1 MSGLDNHAIAET
13 LDEIATLLELSGEN
27 PFKVRAYHNGA
38 RTLETLTEDL
48 DTLIAEGTLKGHR
61 GIGQGLADA
70 ITDLRRHGK
79 LAFLDELRASL
90 PAGLMEM
97 LRIPGLGPKKVRAL
111 WQQLGI
117 TDLALLQLACTDGRV
132 AELKGFGPKT
142 QDNILAGIR
151 NREAY
156 GRRHLWLGVQAI
168 VGKILV
174 GLRARPEVERA
185 EAAGSFRRA
194 RETVGDLDF
203 LVASSNPKPIMDW
216 FVAQPDVQEV
226 TAHGETK
233 SSVRLADG
241 LQADLRVVPAEQFF
255 FALHHFTGSKDHN
268 VAMRQRALG
277 RGLSM
282 SEWGLT
288 PRDPEAKAPKAS
300 SEEDVFR
307 ALGLDWIPPELR
319 EGQGEIEAAEAGALP
334 RLVRYEDLRGCF
346 HNHTTASDGR
356 ATLAEMAAAAEAEGW
371 EYFGIA
377 DHSKSSAY
385 ANGLDES
392 RLAAQVDEIARLN
405 ASGRFKVKI
414 LSGSEVDILKD
425 GSLDFDDALLAKLD
439 VVVASVHA
447 AMTLDEDAMT
457 ARIIR
462 ALEHPRV
469 HILGHLTGRLLLERE
484 PYRVNLAKVVDCA
497 AANGKCIELNANPRR
512 LDMDWSHWR
521 RAAEKGVLC
530 AINPDAHRT
539 EQLAFVRAGTFQA
552 RKGWLTAAQ
561 VLNTKPLPE
570 LLRWLRR

>member
-1 MSGLDNHAIAET
+1 
-13 LDEIATLLELSGEN
+13 
-27 PFKVRAYHNGA
+27 
-38 RTLETLTEDL
+38 
-48 DTLIAEGTLKGHR
+48 
-61 GIGQGLADA
+61 
-70 ITDLRRHGK
+70 
-79 LAFLDELRASL
+79 LRAL
-90 PAGLMEM
+90 PG
-97 LRIPGLGPKKVRAL
+97 
-111 WQQLGI
+111 
-117 TDLALLQLACTDGRV
+117 
-132 AELKGFGPKT
+132 
-142 QDNILAGIR
+142 
-151 NREAY
+151 
-156 GRRHLWLGVQAI
+156 
-168 VGKILV
+168 
-174 GLRARPEVERA
+174 VERV

-203 LVASSNPKPIMDW
+203 LVAASTPKPIMDW
-216 FVAQPDVQEV
+216 FVAQPGVQEV

-241 LQADLRVVPAEQFF
+241 LQADLRVVPAAQFF
-255 FALHHFTGSKDHN
+255 FALHHFTGSKEHN

-288 PRDPEAKAPKAS
+288 PKDATVQPPVAMR
-300 SEEDVFR
+300 EEDVFQ
-307 ALGLDWIPPELR
+307 ALGLAWIPPELR
-319 EGQGEIEAAEAGALP
+319 EGQGEIEAAESGQLP

-356 ATLAEMAAAAEAEGW
+356 ATLEQMVAAAEAEGW
-371 EYFGIA
+371 EYFSIA
-377 DHSKSSAY
+377 DHSRSSAY
-385 ANGLDES
+385 ANGLDEV
-392 RLAAQVDEIARLN
+392 RLIAQIEEIAKLN
-405 ASGRFKVKI
+405 ASGRFKIRV
-414 LSGSEVDILKD
+414 LTGSEVDILKD
-425 GSLDFDDALLAKLD
+425 GALDFDDALLAQLD

-447 AMTLDEDAMT
+447 AMTLDEATMT

-484 PYRVNLAKVVDCA
+484 AYQVNIAKVVDCA

-539 EQLAFVRAGTFQA
+539 EQFGFVRSGTLQA
-552 RKGWLTAAQ
+552 RKGWLTADQ
-561 VLNTKPLPE
+561 VLNAKPLPE

>member
-1 MSGLDNHAIAET
+1 MSMDNHAIAET
-13 LDEIATLLELSGEN
+13 LEEIATLLELSGEN
-27 PFKVRAYHNGA
+27 PFKVRAYANGA
-38 RTLETLTEDL
+38 RALETLTEDL
-48 DTLIAEGTLKGHR
+48 DTLIAQGKLKGHQ

-70 ITDLRRHGK
+70 ITQLRQQGK
-79 LAFLDELRASL
+79 LDFLEELRASL
-90 PAGLMEM
+90 PPGLMEI
-97 LRIPGLGPKKVRAL
+97 LKIPGLGPKKVRAL
-111 WQQLGI
+111 WQLLGI
-117 TDLALLQLACTDGRV
+117 TDLAALQLACADERV
-132 AELKGFGPKT
+132 AELKGFGAKT

-156 GRRHLWLGVQAI
+156 GRRHLWLGVQSI
-168 VGKILV
+168 VGGILT
-174 GLRARPEVERA
+174 GLRALPDVERA

-203 LVASSNPKPIMDW
+203 IVASENPKPIMDW
-216 FVAQPDVQEV
+216 FVAQSGVQEV

-268 VAMRQRALG
+268 VAMRQRALS

-288 PRDPEAKAPKAS
+288 PKDPKAKVLAAA

-319 EGQGEIEAAEAGALP
+319 EGQGEIEAAESGKLP
-334 RLVRYEDLRGCF
+334 HLVRYEDIRGCF

-356 ATLAEMAAAAEAEGW
+356 ATLELMTAAAEAEGW
-371 EYFGIA
+371 EYFSIA
-377 DHSKSSAY
+377 DHSRSSAY
-385 ANGLDES
+385 ANGLDEA
-392 RLAAQVDEIARLN
+392 RLLAQIDEIAKLN
-405 ASGRFKVKI
+405 ASGRFKVRV

-484 PYRVNLAKVVDCA
+484 PYRVNIAKIVDCA
-497 AANGKCIELNANPRR
+497 AANGKCIELNTNPRR

-539 EQLAFVRAGTFQA
+539 EQFVFVRAGTFQA
-552 RKGWLTAAQ
+552 RKGWLTADQ
-561 VLNTKPLPE
+561 VLNTKPLAE
-570 LLRWLRR
+570 LQSWLRR

>member
-1 MSGLDNHAIAET
+1 MTMDNHAIAET
-13 LDEIATLLELSGEN
+13 LEEIATLLELSGEN
-27 PFKVRAYHNGA
+27 PFKVRAYANGA
-38 RTLETLTEDL
+38 RALETLTEDL
-48 DTLIAEGTLKGHR
+48 DTLIAQGKLKGHQ

-70 ITDLRRHGK
+70 ITQLRKEGK
-79 LAFLDELRASL
+79 LAFLEELRASL
-90 PAGLMEM
+90 PPGLMEI
-97 LRIPGLGPKKVRAL
+97 LKIPGLGPKKVRAL
-111 WQQLGI
+111 WQLLEI
-117 TDLALLQLACTDGRV
+117 TDLAALQLACADGRV
-132 AELKGFGPKT
+132 AELKGFGSKT

-156 GRRHLWLGVQAI
+156 GRRHLWLGVQSI
-168 VGKILV
+168 VGGILT
-174 GLRARPEVERA
+174 GLRALPGVERA

-203 LVASSNPKPIMDW
+203 IVASENPKPIMDW
-216 FVAQPDVQEV
+216 FVAQSGVQEV

-268 VAMRQRALG
+268 VAMRQRALS

-288 PRDPEAKAPKAS
+288 PKDSKAKVPAAA

-319 EGQGEIEAAEAGALP
+319 EGQGEIEAAETGKLP
-334 RLVRYEDLRGCF
+334 CLVRYEDIRGCF

-356 ATLAEMAAAAEAEGW
+356 ASLEQMTAAAEAEGW
-371 EYFGIA
+371 EYFSIA
-377 DHSKSSAY
+377 DHSRSSAY
-385 ANGLDES
+385 ANGLDEA
-392 RLAAQVDEIARLN
+392 RLLAQIDEIAKLN
-405 ASGRFKVKI
+405 ASGRFKVRV

-484 PYRVNLAKVVDCA
+484 PYRVNIAKIVDCA
-497 AANGKCIELNANPRR
+497 AANGKCIELNTNPRR

-539 EQLAFVRAGTFQA
+539 EQFVFVRAGTFQA
-552 RKGWLTAAQ
+552 RKGWLTADQ
-561 VLNTKPLPE
+561 VLNTKPLAE
-570 LLRWLRR
+570 LQRWLRR

>member
-1 MSGLDNHAIAET
+1 MSLDNHAIAEL
-13 LDEIATLLELSGEN
+13 LDEAATLLELTGEN

-48 DTLIAEGTLKGHR
+48 DTLIADGTLKGHR

-70 ITDLRRHGK
+70 ITELRCHGK
-79 LAFLDELRASL
+79 LALLDELRASL
-90 PAGLMEM
+90 PPGLTQM
-97 LRIPGLGPKKVRAL
+97 LQIPGLGPKKVRAL
-111 WQQLGI
+111 WQELGL
-117 TDLALLQLACTDGRV
+117 TDLAALQVACADGRV
-132 AELKGFGPKT
+132 AELKGFGAKT
-142 QDNILAGIR
+142 QANILAGIR
-151 NREAY
+151 NRETY
-156 GRRHLWLGVQAI
+156 GRRHLWVAVEPI
-168 VGKILV
+168 VAEILE
-174 GLRARPEVERA
+174 GLRALPEVDRA

-203 LVASSNPKPIMDW
+203 LVAAEKPGPVMDW
-216 FVAQPDVQEV
+216 FVSRPGVQEV

-241 LQADLRVVPAEQFF
+241 LQADLRVVPDAQFF

-288 PRDPEAKAPKAS
+288 PTAGGGQAPPAR
-300 SEEDVFR
+300 SEQDVFR
-307 ALGLDWIPPELR
+307 ALGLAWIPPELR
-319 EGQGEIEAAEAGALP
+319 EGQGEIEAAEADTLP
-334 RLVRYEDLRGCF
+334 ELVRYEDLRGCF

-356 ATLAEMAAAAEAEGW
+356 ATLEQMAAAADALGW
-371 EYFGIA
+371 EYLGIS

-385 ANGLDES
+385 ANGLDEA
-392 RLAAQVDEIARLN
+392 RLRAQVDEIGRLN
-405 ASGRFKVKI
+405 ASGRFKVRV

-425 GSLDFDDALLAKLD
+425 GSLDFDDATLAQLD

-447 AMTLDEDAMT
+447 AMTLDEAAMT

-484 PYRVNLAKVVDCA
+484 PYQVNVAKVVDCA

-530 AINPDAHRT
+530 AINPDAHRA
-539 EQLAFVRAGTFQA
+539 EQLGFVRSGTHQA
-552 RKGWLTAAQ
+552 RKGWLTAGQ
-561 VLNTKPLPE
+561 VLNARPLTE
-570 LLRWLRR
+570 VLRWLRR

>member
-1 MSGLDNHAIAET
+1 MSLDNHAIAET
-13 LDEIATLLELSGEN
+13 LDEIATLLELAGEN

-48 DTLIAEGTLKGHR
+48 DALIAAGTLKGHR

-79 LAFLDELRASL
+79 LAFLEALRASL
-90 PAGLMEM
+90 PPGLPQM
-97 LRIPGLGPKKVRAL
+97 LQIPGLGPKKVRAL
-111 WQQLGI
+111 WQELGV
-117 TDLALLQLACTDGRV
+117 TDLAMLQVACADGRV
-132 AELKGFGPKT
+132 AGLKGFGEKT
-142 QDNILAGIR
+142 QAKILDGIR

-156 GRRHLWLGVQAI
+156 GKRHLWLSVEGAVNTLLA
-168 VGKILV
+168 
-174 GLRARPEVERA
+174 GLRALPQVRRA

-203 LVASSNPKPIMDW
+203 LAASDEPGPIMDW
-216 FVAQPDVQEV
+216 FVVQPGIIEV
-226 TAHGETK
+226 TAHGQTK
-233 SSVRLADG
+233 SSVRIEGG
-241 LQADLRVVPAEQFF
+241 LQVDLRVVPPAQFF
-255 FALHHFTGSKDHN
+255 FALHHFTGSKEHN

-282 SEWGLT
+282 SEWGFT
-288 PRDPEAKAPKAS
+288 ATEAGKAAPGAD
-300 SEEDVFR
+300 SEEAVFR

-319 EGQGEIEAAEAGALP
+319 EGQGEIEAAETGALP
-334 RLVRYEDLRGCF
+334 RLVRPEDLRGCF

-356 ATLAEMAAAAEAEGW
+356 ASLEQMAAAAEAMGW
-371 EYFGIA
+371 EYLGIA

-385 ANGLDES
+385 ANGLDEA
-392 RLAAQVDEIARLN
+392 RLLAQVDEIARLN
-405 ASGRFKVKI
+405 ASGRFKVRV

-425 GSLDFDDALLAKLD
+425 GSLDFDDALLARLD

-484 PYRVNLAKVVDCA
+484 AYKVNVAKVVDCA

-530 AINPDAHRT
+530 AVNPDAHRT
-539 EQLAFVRAGTFQA
+539 EQLAFVRGGTLQA
-552 RKGWLTAAQ
+552 RKGWLTAEQ
-561 VLNTKPLPE
+561 VLNTRPLPD

>member
-1 MSGLDNHAIAET
+1 MSLDNHAIAEL
-13 LDEIATLLELSGEN
+13 LDEAATLLELTGEN

-48 DTLIAEGTLKGHR
+48 DSLIAEGALKGHR

-70 ITDLRRHGK
+70 ITELRCHGK
-79 LAFLDELRASL
+79 LALLDELRASL
-90 PAGLMEM
+90 PPGLTQM
-97 LRIPGLGPKKVRAL
+97 LQIPGLGPKKVRAL
-111 WQQLGI
+111 WQELGL
-117 TDLALLQLACTDGRV
+117 TDLAALQVACADGRV
-132 AELKGFGPKT
+132 AELKGFGAKT
-142 QDNILAGIR
+142 QANILAGIR
-151 NREAY
+151 NRETY
-156 GRRHLWLGVQAI
+156 GRRHLWVAVEPI
-168 VGKILV
+168 VAEILE
-174 GLRARPEVERA
+174 GLRALPEVDRA

-203 LVASSNPKPIMDW
+203 LVAAEKPGPVMDW
-216 FVAQPDVQEV
+216 FVSRPGVQEV

-241 LQADLRVVPAEQFF
+241 LQADLRVVPDAQFF

-288 PRDPEAKAPKAS
+288 PTAGGGQAPPAR
-300 SEEDVFR
+300 SEQDVFR
-307 ALGLDWIPPELR
+307 ALGLAWIPPELR
-319 EGQGEIEAAEAGALP
+319 EGQGEIEAAEADTLP
-334 RLVRYEDLRGCF
+334 ELVRYEDLRGCF

-356 ATLAEMAAAAEAEGW
+356 ATLEQMAAAADALGW
-371 EYFGIA
+371 EYLGIS

-385 ANGLDES
+385 ANGLDEA
-392 RLAAQVDEIARLN
+392 RLRAQVDEIGRLN
-405 ASGRFKVKI
+405 ASGRFKVRV

-425 GSLDFDDALLAKLD
+425 GSLDFDDATLAQLD

-447 AMTLDEDAMT
+447 AMTLDEAAMT

-484 PYRVNLAKVVDCA
+484 PYQVNVAKVVDCA

-530 AINPDAHRT
+530 AINPDAHRA
-539 EQLAFVRAGTFQA
+539 EQLGFVRSGTHQA
-552 RKGWLTAAQ
+552 RKGWLTAGQ
-561 VLNTKPLPE
+561 VLNARPLTE
-570 LLRWLRR
+570 VLRWLRR

>member
-1 MSGLDNHAIAET
+1 MTMDNHAIAET
-13 LDEIATLLELSGEN
+13 LEEIATLLELSGEN
-27 PFKVRAYHNGA
+27 PFKVRAYANGA
-38 RTLETLTEDL
+38 RALETLTEDL
-48 DTLIAEGTLKGHR
+48 DTLIAQGKLKGHQ

-70 ITDLRRHGK
+70 ITQLRQEGK
-79 LAFLDELRASL
+79 LAFLEELRASL
-90 PAGLMEM
+90 PPGLMEI
-97 LRIPGLGPKKVRAL
+97 LKIPGLGPKKVRAL
-111 WQQLGI
+111 WQLLEI
-117 TDLALLQLACTDGRV
+117 TDLAALQLACADGRV
-132 AELKGFGPKT
+132 AELKGFGSKT

-151 NREAY
+151 NRETY
-156 GRRHLWLGVQAI
+156 GRRHLWLGVQSI
-168 VGKILV
+168 VGGILT
-174 GLRARPEVERA
+174 GLRALPGVERA

-203 LVASSNPKPIMDW
+203 IVASENPKPIMDW
-216 FVAQPDVQEV
+216 FVAQSGVQEV

-268 VAMRQRALG
+268 VAMRQRALS

-288 PRDPEAKAPKAS
+288 PKDPKAKVPAAA

-319 EGQGEIEAAEAGALP
+319 EGQGEIEAAESGKLP
-334 RLVRYEDLRGCF
+334 RLVRYEDIRGCF

-356 ATLAEMAAAAEAEGW
+356 ASLEQMTAAAEAEGW
-371 EYFGIA
+371 EYFSIA
-377 DHSKSSAY
+377 DHSRSSAY
-385 ANGLDES
+385 ANGLDEA
-392 RLAAQVDEIARLN
+392 RLLAQIDEIAKLN
-405 ASGRFKVKI
+405 ASGRFKVRV

-447 AMTLDEDAMT
+447 DMTLDEDAMT

-484 PYRVNLAKVVDCA
+484 PYRVNIAKIVDCA
-497 AANGKCIELNANPRR
+497 AANGKCIELNTNPRR

-539 EQLAFVRAGTFQA
+539 EQFVFVRAGTFQA
-552 RKGWLTAAQ
+552 RKGWLTADQ
-561 VLNTKPLPE
+561 VLNTKPLAE
-570 LLRWLRR
+570 LQRWLRR

>member
-1 MSGLDNHAIAET
+1 MTMDNHAIAET
-13 LDEIATLLELSGEN
+13 LEEIATLLELSGEN
-27 PFKVRAYHNGA
+27 PFKVRAYANGA
-38 RTLETLTEDL
+38 RALETLTEDL
-48 DTLIAEGTLKGHR
+48 DTLIAQGKLKGHQ

-70 ITDLRRHGK
+70 ITQLRQEGK
-79 LAFLDELRASL
+79 LAFLEELRASL
-90 PAGLMEM
+90 PPGLMEI
-97 LRIPGLGPKKVRAL
+97 LKIPGLGPKKVRAL
-111 WQQLGI
+111 WQLLEI
-117 TDLALLQLACTDGRV
+117 TDLAALQLACADGRV
-132 AELKGFGPKT
+132 AELKGFGSKT

-156 GRRHLWLGVQAI
+156 GRRHLWLGVQSI
-168 VGKILV
+168 VGGILT
-174 GLRARPEVERA
+174 GLRALPGVERA

-203 LVASSNPKPIMDW
+203 IVASENPKPIMDW
-216 FVAQPDVQEV
+216 FVAQSGVQEV

-268 VAMRQRALG
+268 VAMRQRALS

-288 PRDPEAKAPKAS
+288 PKDSKAKVPAAA

-319 EGQGEIEAAEAGALP
+319 EGQGEIEAAESGKLP
-334 RLVRYEDLRGCF
+334 RLVRYEDIRGCF

-356 ATLAEMAAAAEAEGW
+356 ASLEQMTAAAEAEGW
-371 EYFGIA
+371 EYFSIA
-377 DHSKSSAY
+377 DHSRSSAY
-385 ANGLDES
+385 ANGLDEA
-392 RLAAQVDEIARLN
+392 RLLAQIDEIAKLN
-405 ASGRFKVKI
+405 ASGRFKVRV

-484 PYRVNLAKVVDCA
+484 PYRVNIAKIVDCA
-497 AANGKCIELNANPRR
+497 AANGKCIELNTNPRR

-539 EQLAFVRAGTFQA
+539 EQFVFVRAGTFQA
-552 RKGWLTAAQ
+552 RKGWLTADQ
-561 VLNTKPLPE
+561 VLNTKPLAE
-570 LLRWLRR
+570 LQRWLRR

>member
-1 MSGLDNHAIAET
+1 MSLDNHAIAET
-13 LDEIATLLELSGEN
+13 LDEIAMLLELSGEN
-27 PFKVRAYHNGA
+27 PFKVRAYANGA

-48 DTLIAEGTLKGHR
+48 DTLIAAGTLKGHR

-70 ITDLRRHGK
+70 ITDLRKHGK
-79 LAFLDELRASL
+79 LPFLEELRASL
-90 PAGLMEM
+90 PPGLMQM
-97 LRIPGLGPKKVRAL
+97 LQIPGLGPKKVRAL
-111 WQQLGI
+111 WQLLGI
-117 TDLALLQLACTDGRV
+117 TDIAQLQAACADGRV

-142 QDNILAGIR
+142 QANILAGIQ

-156 GRRHLWLGVQAI
+156 GKRHLWISVEGAVTTL
-168 VGKILV
+168 LR
-174 GLRARPEVERA
+174 GLRALPQVKRA
-185 EAAGSFRRA
+185 EAAGSFRRG

-203 LVASSNPKPIMDW
+203 LVASDEPSPIMDW
-216 FVAQPDVQEV
+216 FTVQPGILEV
-226 TAHGETK
+226 TAHGQTK
-233 SSVRLADG
+233 SSVRIEGG
-241 LQADLRVVPAEQFF
+241 LQVDLRVVPPAQFF
-255 FALHHFTGSKDHN
+255 FALHHFTGSKEHN
-268 VAMRQRALG
+268 VAMRQRALS

-282 SEWGLT
+282 SEWGFT
-288 PRDPEAKAPKAS
+288 ATDSSKSAPGAE

-307 ALGLDWIPPELR
+307 ALGLEWIPPELR
-319 EGQGEIEAAEAGALP
+319 EGQGEIEAAEVGKLP

-356 ATLAEMAAAAEAEGW
+356 ASLEQMTAAAEAMGW
-371 EYFGIA
+371 EYFSIA
-377 DHSKSSAY
+377 DHSRSSAY
-385 ANGLDES
+385 ANGLDEV
-392 RLAAQVDEIARLN
+392 RLLAQIEEIARLN
-405 ASGRFKVKI
+405 ASGRFKVRV

-447 AMTLDEDAMT
+447 AMTLDEATMT

-462 ALEHPRV
+462 ALEHPRL

-484 PYRVNLAKVVDCA
+484 PYQVNIAKVIDCA
-497 AANGKCIELNANPRR
+497 AANGKCIELNTNPRR
-512 LDMDWSHWR
+512 LDMDWTHWR

-539 EQLAFVRAGTFQA
+539 DQFAFVRAGTHQA
-552 RKGWLTAAQ
+552 RKGWLTADQ

>member
-1 MSGLDNHAIAET
+1 MTMDNHAIAET
-13 LDEIATLLELSGEN
+13 LEEIATLLELSGEN
-27 PFKVRAYHNGA
+27 PFKVRAYANGA
-38 RTLETLTEDL
+38 RALETLTEDL
-48 DTLIAEGTLKGHR
+48 DTLIAQGKLKGHQ

-70 ITDLRRHGK
+70 ITQLRKEGK
-79 LAFLDELRASL
+79 LAFLEELRASL
-90 PAGLMEM
+90 PPGLMEI
-97 LRIPGLGPKKVRAL
+97 LKIPGLGPKKVRAL
-111 WQQLGI
+111 WQLLEI
-117 TDLALLQLACTDGRV
+117 TDLAALQLACADGRV
-132 AELKGFGPKT
+132 AELKGFGSKT

-156 GRRHLWLGVQAI
+156 GRRHLWLGVQSI
-168 VGKILV
+168 VGGILT
-174 GLRARPEVERA
+174 GLRALPDVERA

-203 LVASSNPKPIMDW
+203 IVASENPKPIMDW
-216 FVAQPDVQEV
+216 FVAQSGVQEV

-268 VAMRQRALG
+268 VAMRQRALS

-288 PRDPEAKAPKAS
+288 PKDSKAKVPAAA

-319 EGQGEIEAAEAGALP
+319 EGQGEIEAAESGKLP
-334 RLVRYEDLRGCF
+334 RLVRYEDIRGCF

-356 ATLAEMAAAAEAEGW
+356 ATLEQMTAAAEAEGW
-371 EYFGIA
+371 EYFSIA
-377 DHSKSSAY
+377 DHSRSSAY
-385 ANGLDES
+385 ANGLDEA
-392 RLAAQVDEIARLN
+392 RLLAQIDEIAKLN
-405 ASGRFKVKI
+405 ASGRFKVRV

-484 PYRVNLAKVVDCA
+484 PYRVNIAKIVDCA
-497 AANGKCIELNANPRR
+497 AANGKCIELNTNPRR

-539 EQLAFVRAGTFQA
+539 EQFVFVRAGTFQA
-552 RKGWLTAAQ
+552 RKGWLTADQ
-561 VLNTKPLPE
+561 VLNTKPLAE
-570 LLRWLRR
+570 LQRWLRR

>member
-1 MSGLDNHAIAET
+1 MTMDNHAIAET
-13 LDEIATLLELSGEN
+13 LEEIATLLELSGEN
-27 PFKVRAYHNGA
+27 PFKVRAYANGA
-38 RTLETLTEDL
+38 RALETLTEDL
-48 DTLIAEGTLKGHR
+48 DTLIAQGKLKGHQ

-70 ITDLRRHGK
+70 ITQLRQEGK
-79 LAFLDELRASL
+79 LAFLEELRASL
-90 PAGLMEM
+90 PPGLMEI
-97 LRIPGLGPKKVRAL
+97 LKIPGLGPKKVRAL
-111 WQQLGI
+111 WQLLEI
-117 TDLALLQLACTDGRV
+117 TDLAALQLACADGRV
-132 AELKGFGPKT
+132 AELKGFGSKT

-156 GRRHLWLGVQAI
+156 GRRHLWLGVQSI
-168 VGKILV
+168 VGGILT
-174 GLRARPEVERA
+174 GLRALPGVERA

-203 LVASSNPKPIMDW
+203 IVASENPKPIMDW
-216 FVAQPDVQEV
+216 FVAQSGVQEV

-268 VAMRQRALG
+268 VAMRQRALS

-288 PRDPEAKAPKAS
+288 PKDSKAKVPAAA

-319 EGQGEIEAAEAGALP
+319 EGQGEIEAAESGKLP
-334 RLVRYEDLRGCF
+334 RLVRYEDIRGCF

-356 ATLAEMAAAAEAEGW
+356 ATLEQMTAAAEAEGW
-371 EYFGIA
+371 EYFSIA
-377 DHSKSSAY
+377 DHSRSSAY
-385 ANGLDES
+385 ANGLDEA
-392 RLAAQVDEIARLN
+392 RLLAQIDEIAKLN
-405 ASGRFKVKI
+405 ASGRFKVRV

-484 PYRVNLAKVVDCA
+484 PYRVNIAKIVDCA
-497 AANGKCIELNANPRR
+497 AANGKCIELNTNPRR

-539 EQLAFVRAGTFQA
+539 EQFVFVRAGTFQA
-552 RKGWLTAAQ
+552 RKGWLTADQ
-561 VLNTKPLPE
+561 VLNTKPLAE
-570 LLRWLRR
+570 LQRWLRR